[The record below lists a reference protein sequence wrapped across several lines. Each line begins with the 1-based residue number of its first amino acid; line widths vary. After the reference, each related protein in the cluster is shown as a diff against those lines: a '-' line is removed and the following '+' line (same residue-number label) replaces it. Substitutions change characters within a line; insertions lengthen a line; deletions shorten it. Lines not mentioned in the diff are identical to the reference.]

1 MDALRFGVGDEVEC
15 QVGVAEWAR
24 GKVVALMYRD
34 EQMPPGVV
42 APYQVR
48 LDPQPGQ
55 QTAEADQDGPDA
67 GGGGQDR
74 AEAEAEGEAE
84 AEAEGEAEG
93 RLIWVPM
100 DTDDVVRR
108 PRSGWGCT
116 MM

>member
-1 MDALRFGVGDEVEC
+1 
-15 QVGVAEWAR
+15 
-24 GKVVALMYRD
+24 
-34 EQMPPGVV
+34 MPPGVV

-48 LDPQPGQ
+48 LDPQPRQ
-55 QTAEADQDGPDA
+55 QTTAEADQDGPDA

-74 AEAEAEGEAE
+74 AEGGAEG
-84 AEAEGEAEG
+84 GGEG

-108 PRSGWGCT
+108 QRSGWGCT

>member
-74 AEAEAEGEAE
+74 AEAEAE
-84 AEAEGEAEG
+84 AEGEAEAA
-93 RLIWVPM
+93 RLANSVPAL
-100 DTDDVVRR
+100 RR
-108 PRSGWGCT
+108 ISLASKIAWRCRE
-116 MM
+116 M

>member
-1 MDALRFGVGDEVEC
+1 
-15 QVGVAEWAR
+15 
-24 GKVVALMYRD
+24 MYRD

-74 AEAEAEGEAE
+74 AEAEAE
-84 AEAEGEAEG
+84 AEAEGEAEGGAEG

-100 DTDDVVRR
+100 DSDDVVRR